1 MEATKEIVSAEQA
14 RSQTRK
20 LDLVDLTNNI
30 LSAAKQGQSQLNLI
44 NINHDANDLSK
55 LIRLGYQLS
64 SGVNNF
70 GDTYLTIKW

>member
-1 MEATKEIVSAEQA
+1 MEATKEIIPAEKA

-30 LSAAKQGQSQLNLI
+30 LSAAKQGQSQINLI
-44 NINHDANDLSK
+44 NINHDTNDLIK
-55 LIRLGYQLS
+55 LINLGYQLS

-70 GDTYLTIKW
+70 GDTYLTIRW